1 MYYILNC
8 LVKLIL
14 FFYLNIFIAMTDIF
28 LANLKGCFRIQLKI
42 HQIIKVGKYFNLRPK
57 LELE

>member
-1 MYYILNC
+1 
-8 LVKLIL
+8 
-14 FFYLNIFIAMTDIF
+14 MTDIF